1 MTKTKRTWGVLL
13 AALGWLVVG
22 EAFAANPAY
31 LNINVAVNA
40 NLSVSVNGVTSS
52 TDTGTTWNTATP
64 NDKFASVSSATVRN
78 DSGGQ
83 TEKFALSTNGNSI
96 DTGGGSPGVWTLGAS
111 STTVGNDEFS
121 LQAVFGSSNTALA
134 GCPAATSGDWN
145 QGFAP
150 LLTTSPVTYTSTTF
164 ADSNL
169 INLGGTPNPD
179 VISGGANGRMFAG
192 SRRALCW
199 RIVTPNSTTTANT
212 QNIQVIVT
220 AQNP

>member
-1 MTKTKRTWGVLL
+1 MTRKKMCGALL
-13 AALGWLVVG
+13 AALGWLGVG

-40 NLSVSVNGVTSS
+40 NLSVSVNGVASS

-64 NDKFASVSSATVRN
+64 NDKFASASSATVRN

-83 TEKFALSTNGNSI
+83 TEKFALSSNGNSI

-111 STTVGNDEFS
+111 STTVGADEFS

-145 QGFAP
+145 QAFAP
-150 LLTTSPVTYTSTTF
+150 LLTSSPVTYTSTTF

-169 INLGGTPNPD
+169 NNLGGTPNPD
-179 VISGGANGRMFAG
+179 VTANSRMFAG

-199 RIVTPNSTTTANT
+199 RIVTPNSTSTANT